1 MNCTKESTW
10 FSNLKASL
18 FTFLLIFTFSLT
30 FSQELWKVKIGVDNT
45 INIQNYWSGE
55 LEEIRIVVFSDYS
68 KSVYAKDTVIY
79 MDNWLSIH
87 FPEGFD
93 FIYGDS
99 IGLEKASDL
108 TIAIKKKRETVH
120 KEIFTFE
127 PSLNLLLQLDKYDDT
142 NFPDVWGEVIDAF
155 TWEDKKGKNV
165 VVRSY
170 LDKRNIIK
178 TDTLVDRYLYF
189 YHFISDDNDQLKL
202 LRKYTDSFKQCSTND
217 LTQFKIESIELT
229 DIDRDTIGE
238 ISTIYKLGCNSSKND
253 SVPHTVKVLMSS
265 QGEKYMMSG
274 YVTPLSKKK
283 LIVTPSLNLKRKEYF
298 ERFLRKKLL
307 LEL

>member
-1 MNCTKESTW
+1 MKHQTLSWKILKKLFRLVDPTKMNCTKESTW

-120 KEIFTFE
+120 KEIFTF
-127 PSLNLLLQLDKYDDT
+127 
-142 NFPDVWGEVIDAF
+142 
-155 TWEDKKGKNV
+155 
-165 VVRSY
+165 
-170 LDKRNIIK
+170 
-178 TDTLVDRYLYF
+178 
-189 YHFISDDNDQLKL
+189 
-202 LRKYTDSFKQCSTND
+202 
-217 LTQFKIESIELT
+217 
-229 DIDRDTIGE
+229 
-238 ISTIYKLGCNSSKND
+238 
-253 SVPHTVKVLMSS
+253 
-265 QGEKYMMSG
+265 
-274 YVTPLSKKK
+274 
-283 LIVTPSLNLKRKEYF
+283 
-298 ERFLRKKLL
+298 
-307 LEL
+307 